1 MNLLTIYM
9 PIVNLIYNA
18 QSQNR
23 PSLKGKET
31 QKTYTCITAYVLFIL
46 LSKAIASSHSVAY
59 YRWQVLVSSTA

>member
-1 MNLLTIYM
+1 M
-9 PIVNLIYNA
+9 PMVNLIYKA

-31 QKTYTCITAYVLFIL
+31 QKNYTCITAYVMFIL

-59 YRWQVLVSSTA
+59 YR